1 MKAIIN
7 GTIYTMAGEVI
18 QQGIVVFDQGKIMAV
33 GKDLQIPPNA
43 QIINALGK
51 VVTPGLIDAHT
62 HLGIQEEGIRW
73 EGSDGNEVSA
83 PVVAGLRAIDA
94 INPGEEG
101 FRDAYR
107 AGITTVMTGPGSAN
121 VVGGE
126 NLAMKTY
133 GENIEEMVLRNPCG
147 LKGALGENPK
157 RVYGTRANPKIP
169 VTRMGVAALLREAL
183 VSGQNYRAKVNHA
196 AKEKQPFQ
204 RDLAKEN
211 LVRILQKEIPLRIHA
226 HRADDI
232 LTALRIA
239 KEFGIKITIEHCTE
253 GHKLV
258 EEILAAQVP
267 VVVGP
272 SFSGRSKVELKNKTF
287 ATAGILAKAGVKV
300 AIISDHPVV
309 PVHYLPIYA
318 GLAVRN
324 GMPEM
329 EALKAITIN
338 AAEILGVAK
347 RVGSIEVGKDADL
360 VIFDGHP
367 LKTLT
372 NVEKV
377 MINGQEVFSVA

>member
-83 PVVAGLRAIDA
+83 PVVADLRAIDA

-157 RVYGTRANPKIP
+157 RVYGTRVNPKTP

-183 VSGQNYRAKVNHA
+183 VSGQNYLAKVA
-196 AKEKQPFQ
+196 AKEQQPFQ

-258 EEILAAQVP
+258 EEIMAAQVP

-318 GLAVRN
+318 GLAVRY

-377 MINGQEVFSVA
+377 LINGQEVFSVA

>member
-7 GTIYTMAGEVI
+7 GTIYTMAGEII
-18 QQGIVVFDQGKIMAV
+18 QQGIVVLDQGKIMAV

-183 VSGQNYRAKVNHA
+183 VSGENYLAKVNHA
-196 AKEKQPFQ
+196 AQEQQPFQ

-211 LVRILQKEIPLRIHA
+211 LVRILQKEIPLRVHA

-232 LTALRIA
+232 LTALKIA

-318 GLAVRN
+318 GLAVRY

-377 MINGQEVFSVA
+377 LINGQEVFSVA

>member
-7 GTIYTMAGEVI
+7 GTIYTMAGQVI
-18 QQGIVVFDQGKIMAV
+18 QQGIVVLDQGKIMAV

-183 VSGQNYRAKVNHA
+183 VSGENYLAKVNHA
-196 AKEKQPFQ
+196 AQEQQPFQ

-211 LVRILQKEIPLRIHA
+211 LVRILQKEIPLRVHA

-318 GLAVRN
+318 GLAVRY

-377 MINGQEVFSVA
+377 LINGQEVFSVA